1 MSQKKALIVDD
12 STVTRLMIRKII
24 LDKYPEW
31 EILEASTADDAKGL
45 LSENQDIDFF
55 TLDQNMPGI
64 LSGLDLADELKKNYK
79 IAKIILITANIQDAI
94 RNRAKAIGIDFIEKP
109 VTAEKIIPHLD

>member
-31 EILEASTADDAKGL
+31 EILEASSADDANTL
-45 LSENQDIDFF
+45 LSENQDVDFF
-55 TLDQNMPGI
+55 TLDQNMPGT
-64 LSGLDLADELKKNYK
+64 LSGLDLAEELKKNYK
-79 IAKIILITANIQDAI
+79 DTKIILITANIQDAI
-94 RNRAKAIGIDFIEKP
+94 RNRAKTIGIEFVEKP